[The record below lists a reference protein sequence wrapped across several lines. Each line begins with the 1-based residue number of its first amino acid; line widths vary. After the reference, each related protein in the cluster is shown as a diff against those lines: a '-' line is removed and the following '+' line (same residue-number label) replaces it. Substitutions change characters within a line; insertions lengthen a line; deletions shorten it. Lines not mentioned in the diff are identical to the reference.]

1 MILGII
7 FIIFPSNYAK
17 PKKKE
22 VVSTTCFVHEHPRMP
37 IAALRVAGFPN
48 TTAPSIST
56 DGKSNL
62 LTGLEPLH
70 NSTAPFAMTVTPSE
84 ERKAPY

>member
-7 FIIFPSNYAK
+7 FNIFPSKYAK

-22 VVSTTCFVHEHPRMP
+22 VASMTRFVHEHPRMP
-37 IAALRVAGFPN
+37 IATLRVAGFPN

-70 NSTAPFAMTVTPSE
+70 NSTAPFAVS
-84 ERKAPY
+84 YFI

>member
-1 MILGII
+1 MQ
-7 FIIFPSNYAK
+7 SQ
-17 PKKKE
+17 KKKE

-37 IAALRVAGFPN
+37 IAILSVAGFPN

>member
-1 MILGII
+1 MT
-7 FIIFPSNYAK
+7 S
-17 PKKKE
+17 
-22 VVSTTCFVHEHPRMP
+22 FVHEHPRMP
-37 IAALRVAGFPN
+37 IATLSIADFPN
-48 TTAPSIST
+48 TTAHSIST

-70 NSTAPFAMTVTPSE
+70 NSTTHFAVTVIPSE